1 MAASLFSVA
10 ILAVRTN
17 KFTVIDRAC
26 ASRNVPQIQETYRS
40 LPLPSY
46 GAALKGLSSPEQ
58 PALLPPGELEQITG
72 LPPAAF
78 APPKRPEQ
86 TRGLRLAPL
95 EAAAGLAVGSLLSV
109 SGMIADDWPSQVLS
123 LDALKQLE
131 SYELITL
138 SLSLLLAVTTSLA
151 VLDRLVLNA
160 RLLEALGLL
169 LPRRR
174 EAVMLHEAGH
184 FLCAYYLGVPV
195 QACELN
201 PWRTLLNPNL
211 RLSVGTVFH
220 SPAVEAL
227 REGDQAEDA
236 DVDAAA
242 VVLMGGIAAEALVRG
257 YAEGGRSDERMLRA
271 LLNAQHRQRSSS
283 RRRGGG
289 SSSSSSSSSINSSSS
304 SSDGARLRQEL
315 RAQLLGEAAG
325 VEDYVEEEGDDG
337 IVDEELSPLEVRARA
352 RWAAARAVLLLRERR
367 EAFDAL
373 CQALK
378 EGRSVGGCVEAMEA
392 AGGEQQPSRAPVVA
406 AAAEAVL

>member
-283 RRRGGG
+283 SSRRGGG
-289 SSSSSSSSSINSSSS
+289 SSSSSSSMSISSSS

>member
-1 MAASLFSVA
+1 MVASLFAVA
-10 ILAVRTN
+10 IFAVRTN

-271 LLNAQHRQRSSS
+271 LLNAQHLQRSSSS

-289 SSSSSSSSSINSSSS
+289 SSSSSSSMSISSSS

-337 IVDEELSPLEVRARA
+337 IVEDEELSPLEVRARA

-406 AAAEAVL
+406 AAEAVL